1 MRVVVVISTGA
12 TSRRAG
18 IPLPMHLSIR
28 GFPRVVMLSARQV
41 VLLTQGR
48 LALCAGRCLYLNPSC
63 LIVTVRLHGAATA
76 VCVDK
81 IMGAVPATTQISKS
95 TRHQTPRP

>member
-1 MRVVVVISTGA
+1 M
-12 TSRRAG
+12 
-18 IPLPMHLSIR
+18 PLPMHLSIR

-48 LALCAGRCLYLNPSC
+48 LALCAGRFLYLNPSC

-76 VCVDK
+76 VRVE
-81 IMGAVPATTQISKS
+81 
-95 TRHQTPRP
+95 TRHRLLRPSARAVGRGCVWGALQSADFSMGDERCSG

>member
-1 MRVVVVISTGA
+1 M
-12 TSRRAG
+12 
-18 IPLPMHLSIR
+18 PLPMHLSIR
-28 GFPRVVMLSARQV
+28 GFPLVVMLSARQV

-76 VCVDK
+76 VRVDK
-81 IMGAVPATTQISKS
+81 WGPSQQQPKS
-95 TRHQTPRP
+95 VNPLDTKHHGHERCQNGRQ

>member
-1 MRVVVVISTGA
+1 
-12 TSRRAG
+12 
-18 IPLPMHLSIR
+18 MHLSIR

-63 LIVTVRLHGAATA
+63 LIVTVRLHGAATT
-76 VCVDK
+76 VRVDTMRA
-81 IMGAVPATTQISKS
+81 IRPICEGEMGRVVVDVE
-95 TRHQTPRP
+95 RHPTGI

>member
-1 MRVVVVISTGA
+1 
-12 TSRRAG
+12 
-18 IPLPMHLSIR
+18 MHLSIR

-76 VCVDK
+76 VRVDRETAEPAK
-81 IMGAVPATTQISKS
+81 EQVSIEEGAAEG
-95 TRHQTPRP
+95 R